1 MSKEK
6 DLEYYKR
13 NCEEDYKTT
22 PISVLRYI
30 TELEYAQS
38 KPETVEAKSSTL
50 TKDEV
55 KGWIGSKDVEAK
67 EEKKEFYCANR
78 NQKLNT
84 DLCNVSQCEKCKSIQ
99 RLGSKN

>member
-1 MSKEK
+1 ME
-6 DLEYYKR
+6 
-13 NCEEDYKTT
+13 
-22 PISVLRYI
+22 
-30 TELEYAQS
+30 EYAQS